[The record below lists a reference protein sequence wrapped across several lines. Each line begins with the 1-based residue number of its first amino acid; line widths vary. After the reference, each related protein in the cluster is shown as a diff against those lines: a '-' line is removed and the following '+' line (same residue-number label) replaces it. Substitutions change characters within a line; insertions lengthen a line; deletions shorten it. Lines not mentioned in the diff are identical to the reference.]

1 VLQSAVSPQ
10 DISLVQ
16 GFVLIIAGV
25 YVAVNLI
32 IDLPYPALD
41 PRILLAPGATRG

>member
-1 VLQSAVSPQ
+1 VFQSAVSQQ
-10 DISLVQ
+10 DVSLVQ

-25 YVAVNLI
+25 FVVENLI
-32 IDLPYPALD
+32 IDLPYSALD